1 LEYIS
6 SKEEINIVYT
16 NQYRIPV
23 EDLGCVFINA
33 VLLDVVAIPVL
44 GLLCCCSSFLYG
56 RAYFS
61 TGSRAVT
68 SEIYRGG
75 SMNG

>member
-6 SKEEINIVYT
+6 SKEKINITYT
-16 NQYRIPV
+16 NQYKVPV

-33 VLLDVVAIPVL
+33 ALLDVAAVPVL
-44 GLLCCCSSFLYG
+44 GLFCCCSSFLYG

-75 SMNG
+75 NMNG